1 MQALADLLA
10 ALPFVGPL
18 RRSVWAY
25 ALVNAA
31 HILGI
36 GLLLGAILPL
46 DLRLMGWH
54 QGPPLSTLAPFLSRI
69 AAAGLALAVATGA
82 TLLSV
87 QPMEYLPLPAF
98 RAKMLLIALALVNL
112 LALHRA
118 RSWRAVAASATW
130 EYRRR
135 ARRVASRR
143 ASASVSVAPSNG
155 VWELVWLMRRTR
167 VSISVSRRAV
177 SASSSAGDDG

>member
-10 ALPFVGPL
+10 GLPFAGPL

-46 DLRLMGWH
+46 DLRLMGWRH
-54 QGPPLSTLAPFLSRI
+54 GPPLSTLAPFLSRI
-69 AAAGLALAVATGA
+69 AAAGLALAVTTGVV
-82 TLLSV
+82 LLSV
-87 QPMEYLPLPAF
+87 QPMEYLPLPVF
-98 RAKMLLIALALVNL
+98 RLKLLLIALALVNL

-118 RSWRAVAASATW
+118 RSWRAVADGGPVAARVRWAAGISALCW
-130 EYRRR
+130 LGVL
-135 ARRVASRR
+135 VAGRMI
-143 ASASVSVAPSNG
+143 G
-155 VWELVWLMRRTR
+155 FL
-167 VSISVSRRAV
+167 
-177 SASSSAGDDG
+177 

>member
-10 ALPFVGPL
+10 GLPFAGPL

-46 DLRLMGWH
+46 DLRLMGWRH
-54 QGPPLSTLAPFLSRI
+54 GPPLSTLAPFLSRI
-69 AAAGLALAVATGA
+69 AAAGLALAVTTGVV
-82 TLLSV
+82 LLSV
-87 QPMEYLPLPAF
+87 QPMEYLPLPVF
-98 RAKMLLIALALVNL
+98 RLKLLLIALALVNL

-118 RSWRAVAASATW
+118 GSWRAVADGGPVA
-130 EYRRR
+130 
-135 ARRVASRR
+135 ARVRWA
-143 ASASVSVAPSNG
+143 AG
-155 VWELVWLMRRTR
+155 
-167 VSISVSRRAV
+167 V
-177 SASSSAGDDG
+177 SALCWLGVLLAGRMIGFL